1 MTGTNPAASLSGT
14 AGTLTTLNAGT
25 LSAGSSTS
33 APISVTSLGSLI
45 TLRLTRDNFL
55 LWKTQAV
62 PALAANGL
70 FGYVAGTAAAPPHTI
85 KEGTGDAAVDV
96 ANPEFLRW
104 YQQDQLVMIALLGS
118 MTEDILGQMTQLTT
132 SAAVWTALHDM
143 FASQNRARIMQLRYQ
158 LSNLKK
164 KDLSASDYYR
174 KMKGF
179 ADAMASI
186 GKPLTDDEV
195 LGYMLAGLGSEF
207 EPLIASITARD
218 DPVSLSSFYAYL
230 LSAEL
235 RLEQQNS
242 SGEIH
247 PSANTAARANDRGGN
262 GARGGHGGQG
272 GGHGGQ
278 GGGQGRGR
286 GGRGRGNGRSNLKC
300 QVCSKFGHDALHCR
314 NRFNH
319 AFQPDEQRERSCNS
333 VNTNTGSAGYTVDMD
348 WYADTGATDHL
359 TSDLD
364 RLGIHERYGGKDKV
378 HAANGAGPSNQDSSS
393 SR

>member
-1 MTGTNPAASLSGT
+1 MTGTTPASPFGT

-25 LSAGSSTS
+25 LSVGSSTS

-45 TLRLTRDNFL
+45 TLRLTRENFL

-62 PALAANGL
+62 PSLAANGM
-70 FGYVAGTAAAPPHTI
+70 FGYVAGTNAAPPHTI

-96 ANPEFLRW
+96 ANLEFLRW

-118 MTEDILGQMTQLTT
+118 MTEDILGHMTQLTT
-132 SAAVWTALHDM
+132 SAAVWIALHDM
-143 FASQNRARIMQLRYQ
+143 FASQNRACIMQLRYQ

-164 KDLSASDYYR
+164 KDISASDYYR

-186 GKPLTDDEV
+186 GKLLTDDEV

-218 DPVSLSSFYAYL
+218 DPVSLNSFYAYL

-247 PSANTAARANDRGGN
+247 PSANAAARGNDRGSN

-278 GGGQGRGR
+278 GGGQGCGR

-300 QVCSKFGHDALHCR
+300 QVCNKFGHDALHCR

-319 AFQPDEQRERSCNS
+319 AFQPEDNRERSGNS
-333 VNTNTGSAGYTVDMD
+333 ANTGSYSVDPH

-364 RLGIHERYGGKDKV
+364 RLSFQECYSGKDQFHV
-378 HAANGAGPSNQDSSS
+378 ANGAGPSNEEGSSA
-393 SR
+393 R